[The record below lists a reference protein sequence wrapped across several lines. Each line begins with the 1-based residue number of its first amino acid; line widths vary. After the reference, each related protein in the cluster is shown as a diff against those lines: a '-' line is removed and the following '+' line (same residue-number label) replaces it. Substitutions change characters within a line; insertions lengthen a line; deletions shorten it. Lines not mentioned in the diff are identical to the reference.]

1 MMEFVESERR
11 LGLGEQLRMRELEEV
26 GQEKKDLV
34 KGQVEEMVL
43 LSFVWLHLSV
53 VLWFHSM
60 HFSA

>member
-11 LGLGEQLRMRELEEV
+11 LGLGEQLRMREVEEV

-34 KGQVEEMVL
+34 KVEEMVL

>member
-1 MMEFVESERR
+1 MKPLKLVKLTESERR
-11 LGLGEQLRMRELEEV
+11 LGLGEQLRLREVEEV

-34 KGQVEEMVL
+34 EMVL

-53 VLWFHSM
+53 VLLFHSM

>member
-1 MMEFVESERR
+1 MMKFVESERR
-11 LGLGEQLRMRELEEV
+11 LGLGVQLRMREVEEV

-34 KGQVEEMVL
+34 KVEEMVL